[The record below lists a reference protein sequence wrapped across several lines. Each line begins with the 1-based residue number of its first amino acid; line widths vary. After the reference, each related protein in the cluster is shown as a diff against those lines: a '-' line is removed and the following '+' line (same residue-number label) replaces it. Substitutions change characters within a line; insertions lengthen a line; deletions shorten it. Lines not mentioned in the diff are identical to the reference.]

1 MRNSDI
7 DDVDIQPWHA
17 VVYQRVASHVC
28 YYSIATVYV
37 GFHALVVIFV
47 FMLEETIRS
56 RRGLQ
61 SHQRWGEETEKARIS
76 RHIHHFRQA
85 NGAE

>member
-17 VVYQRVASHVC
+17 VVYQRVASYVC

-37 GFHALVVIFV
+37 GFHALIVVC
-47 FMLEETIRS
+47 IR
-56 RRGLQ
+56 
-61 SHQRWGEETEKARIS
+61 A
-76 RHIHHFRQA
+76 
-85 NGAE
+85 